1 MFEIDEQGYYFL
13 QGVMGQSRAIPW
25 LGEFRVVL
33 DPRFPVR
40 VDDSGLKSAAR
51 RAREL
56 RAAGVVAP
64 GAVAPVPENEAPPV
78 ESDEPRVEVG

>member
-1 MFEIDEQGYYFL
+1 M
-13 QGVMGQSRAIPW
+13 
-25 LGEFRVVL
+25 
-33 DPRFPVR
+33 
-40 VDDSGLKSAAR
+40 KNAAR

-78 ESDEPRVEVG
+78 EIDEPRVEVG